1 MSERTVDLM
10 GTQRSG
16 LPVRPQALGA
26 FPLPAGYLLVPAGAG
41 AEAETVDAVRQLLV
55 DGRLPQEW
63 PPTLEFLRLAH
74 EGDIAGG
81 LAALGGADD
90 VVARYNRYV
99 LDPQSVDITGVRDA
113 LGELGVMVDVVQ
125 YATGETDAPPAV
137 GDESAELRALVL
149 ATHASQ
155 AVDEGR
161 TSDAITLLLEATEV
175 ARETSRP
182 LAGQLLAT
190 AATMRRSI
198 HGPVQDVIDALK
210 DADKLLADSDL
221 FVGRA
226 EVHLELGSAY
236 QELAGDRRDLLTEAI
251 SHYHAALSLIDV
263 DSAPDI
269 FASAQVNI
277 AAAYLTIPMIEATD
291 QLRLG
296 VAVGCLRAAL
306 TVYQPE
312 THPERWA
319 STQLNLA
326 NALVYAPSTHQ
337 GDNLVEAVD
346 LYEAVLQT
354 RDRHVDPLGL
364 ARVLANQGNA
374 LAHLGVFDQAKA
386 KLYESRFIFEE
397 FEDVDSVRAVR
408 GILDEISRQVALEG
422 SEALAT

>member
-1 MSERTVDLM
+1 M
-10 GTQRSG
+10 GEADT
-16 LPVRPQALGA
+16 PPNLG
-26 FPLPAGYLLVPAGAG
+26 
-41 AEAETVDAVRQLLV
+41 
-55 DGRLPQEW
+55 
-63 PPTLEFLRLAH
+63 
-74 EGDIAGG
+74 
-81 LAALGGADD
+81 
-90 VVARYNRYV
+90 N
-99 LDPQSVDITGVRDA
+99 
-113 LGELGVMVDVVQ
+113 
-125 YATGETDAPPAV
+125 
-137 GDESAELRALVL
+137 ESHELRALVL

-155 AVDEGR
+155 AVDQGR
-161 TSDAITLLLEATEV
+161 TKEAIKLLLEATEV
-175 ARETSRP
+175 ARDTSPP

-198 HGPVQDVIDALK
+198 DGPVRDVVDALK
-210 DADKLLADSDL
+210 DAEKLLAASEH

-236 QELAGDRRDLLTEAI
+236 QELAGDRRELLIEAI
-251 SHYHAALSLIDV
+251 GHYHAALSLITV
-263 DSAPDI
+263 ESAPEI
-269 FASAQVNI
+269 FASAQVNV
-277 AAAYLTIPMIEATD
+277 AAAYLTMPMTEATD

-306 TVYQPE
+306 SVYQPE
-312 THPERWA
+312 THPERRA

-337 GDNLVEAVD
+337 GDNLVEAVE

-354 RDRHVDPLGL
+354 RDRHRDPLGL

-386 KLYESRFIFEE
+386 KLYEARFIFEE

-408 GILDEISRQVALEG
+408 GVLDEIARQVALEG

>member
-1 MSERTVDLM
+1 VSDRTVDLM
-10 GTQRSG
+10 GNEFVGS
-16 LPVRPQALGA
+16 PARPQPLGA
-26 FPLPAGYLLVPAGAG
+26 FPLPAGYLLVPAGTG
-41 AEAETVDAVRQLLV
+41 AEAAAVEDARRLLV
-55 DGRLPQEW
+55 EGRLPQEW
-63 PPTLEFLRLAH
+63 PPSLDFLRLAH
-74 EGDIAGG
+74 SGDIAGS
-81 LAALGGADD
+81 LRLLGDAGDA
-90 VVARYNRYV
+90 VSRYNRYV
-99 LDPQSVDITGVRDA
+99 LDPQSVDIAGVRDE

-125 YATGETDAPPAV
+125 YATGETDAPPPAA
-137 GDESAELRALVL
+137 DETAELRALVL

-161 TSDAITLLLEATEV
+161 TQEAITLLLEAAEA
-175 ARETSRP
+175 ARESSPP

-198 HGPVQDVIDALK
+198 DGPVQDVVLALVE
-210 DADKLLADSDL
+210 ADRLLAGSEL
-221 FVGRA
+221 AVGRA

-236 QELAGDRRDLLTEAI
+236 QELAGDRRDLLTKAI

-263 DSAPDI
+263 ESAPEI
-269 FASAQVNI
+269 FASAQVNV
-277 AAAYLTIPMIEATD
+277 AAAYLTMPMIEATD

-306 TVYQPE
+306 TVYHPE

-337 GDNLVEAVD
+337 GDNLVEAVE
-346 LYEAVLQT
+346 LYEAVLGT

-386 KLYESRFIFEE
+386 KLYEARFIFEE

-408 GILDEISRQVALEG
+408 GVLDEISRQVALEG